1 MNEPEER
8 RGEASGASGDK
19 GLTGRLAGKVALISG
34 AARGMGEQTARVFV
48 REGACVVLGDILPEV
63 KDVAEALGD
72 RALGLMLDVTD
83 DQAWRDVVAAG
94 EARFGKIDVLVNN
107 AGVLMIDELA
117 STSNETFRKIFDVN
131 AFGCFLGMREVV
143 PALKR
148 AGGGAIV
155 NLSSVEGL
163 GGNRFLIA
171 YSGSKFAVRGMTK
184 SAAIELARDGIRV
197 NSVHPGGIDTPM
209 VREFAPD
216 EKTRAYIGKQV
227 PMHRTGRPEEI
238 AETVAFLAS
247 DAASYITG
255 AELAVDGGATASSGF
270 KQ

>member
-1 MNEPEER
+1 V
-8 RGEASGASGDK
+8 
-19 GLTGRLAGKVALISG
+19 TGRLEGKVALISG
-34 AARGMGEQTARVFV
+34 AARGMGEQTARIFV
-48 REGACVVLGDILPEV
+48 REGAKVVLGDILPEV
-63 KDVAEALGD
+63 KDVAAALGD
-72 RALGLMLDVTD
+72 DALGVVLDVTD
-83 DQAWRDVVAAG
+83 AQSWRDAVAAG
-94 EARFGKIDVLVNN
+94 EERFGKVDVLVNN
-107 AGVLMIDELA
+107 AGILVMDELEKTDDA
-117 STSNETFRKIFDVN
+117 TFKRIFDVN
-131 AFGCFLGMREVV
+131 AFGPFLGMREVV

-163 GGNRFLIA
+163 GGNRFLVA

-209 VREFAPD
+209 
-216 EKTRAYIGKQV
+216 TRAFVPGDDDMATFIGKQV
-227 PMHRTGRPEEI
+227 PLRRTGRPEEI
-238 AETVAFLAS
+238 GEAVAFLAS

-255 AELAVDGGATASSGF
+255 AELAIDGGSTASSGF

>member
-1 MNEPEER
+1 M
-8 RGEASGASGDK
+8 
-19 GLTGRLAGKVALISG
+19 TGRLDGKVALISG

-48 REGACVVLGDILPEV
+48 REGASVVLGDILPDV
-63 KDVAEALGD
+63 KTVADSVGD
-72 RALGLMLDVTD
+72 KARAVTLDVT
-83 DQAWRDVVAAG
+83 QPQSWRDAVVAG
-94 EARFGKIDVLVNN
+94 EERFGKIDVLVNN
-107 AGVLMIDELA
+107 AGILVMDELA
-117 STSNETFRKIFDVN
+117 KTTDETFKRIFDVN
-131 AFGCFLGMREVV
+131 AFGPFLGMREVA
-143 PALKR
+143 PAIER

-184 SAAIELARDGIRV
+184 SAAIELARKGIRV

-209 VREFAPD
+209 VQAFLPGD
-216 EKTRAYIGKQV
+216 EDRKNFIGKQA
-227 PMHRTGRPEEI
+227 PMRRMGKPEEI
-238 AETVAFLAS
+238 AEAVAFLAS

-255 AELAVDGGATASSGF
+255 AELAIDGGATASSGF